1 MKEFAWF
8 EWFDPSPIEP
18 VSQGGNGVVSREAF
32 ALALSTLNEVVGE
45 QSGAKLFSSA
55 QMDALVEGVSVDGKV
70 NYLVF
75 LDSFTIVDVTKPVD
89 GKQENGRKTIVH

>member
-1 MKEFAWF
+1 MTLLFT
-8 EWFDPSPIEP
+8 STT
-18 VSQGGNGVVSREAF
+18 SRR
-32 ALALSTLNEVVGE
+32 GK
-45 QSGAKLFSSA
+45 SGAKLFSSA

-89 GKQENGRKTIVH
+89 GTKQENGRKTVVH